1 VLQVTDDQLPATQT
15 KSTSR
20 QTPAD
25 DEENDDEDEEMD
37 VETTIAKQIGEFDEI
52 VIWEHGG
59 VVDGERDGFVR
70 GLGEWVGFAEK
81 MHVDKDGEEEESRKK
96 DA

>member
-1 VLQVTDDQLPATQT
+1 MKP
-15 KSTSR
+15 TSR
-20 QTPAD
+20 QTPGH
-25 DEENDDEDEEMD
+25 DEEDDGEDEMEEELE
-37 VETTIAKQIGEFDEI
+37 VEIAIAKQIGEFDEI

-59 VVDGERDGFVR
+59 VVDAERDGFVR

-81 MHVDKDGEEEESRKK
+81 IHCDEGDEEAEAGKK